1 MPDDYHF
8 LALKDGASGL
18 QLRPAVTP
26 QYTDPAKYRPAV
38 GLCEAIDAAMLLGMP
53 LLLTGEPGTGKTQA
67 ARWLA
72 HRLEAPLLRHDVK
85 STTAGRDLLY
95 SFDEVA
101 RFRCASANEERAQIE
116 FVTFS
121 ALGEAIIRTRG
132 GQAALTARF
141 DGSAIPAAAFSEGDT
156 HRTASLLPG
165 VAGFAARPPEHCVVL
180 IDELDKAPRDTP
192 NDLLAEIDNMAFE
205 MPELGLRITADSN
218 WRPIVIITS
227 NSERALP
234 DPFLRRCLF
243 FDIPPPDRAEM
254 AKIVAQSIEGIDAGS
269 PLLKDA
275 WNFYVALRSKPT
287 LRKRPGTA
295 EFLAWMDALVR
306 LARLSPESRLSADAA
321 AQFEP
326 TLVCLAKSPED
337 LEIAK
342 NQLRRQEWADADDHD
357 GG

>member
-1 MPDDYHF
+1 MADDYRF
-8 LALKDGASGL
+8 LALKDGAPGL
-18 QLRPAVTP
+18 QLRPAIAP
-26 QYTDPAKYRPAV
+26 KYADPAAYRPAP

-72 HRLEAPLLRHDVK
+72 HRLGAPLLRHDVK

-116 FVTFS
+116 FVVFS
-121 ALGEAIIRTRG
+121 ALGEAIVRTLG
-132 GQAALTARF
+132 GQAQLTARF
-141 DGSAIPAAAFSEGDT
+141 EGAEIPASAFPANDP
-156 HRTASLLPG
+156 HRAASLLPG
-165 VAGFAARPPEHCVVL
+165 VAGFAARAPEHCVVL

-192 NDLLAEIDNMAFE
+192 NDLLAEIDTMAFE
-205 MPELGLRITADSN
+205 MPELGLRISADAN

-243 FDIPPPDRAEM
+243 FDIPPPDQTAM
-254 AKIVAQSIEGIDAGS
+254 SAIVAQSIDGIDIGS
-269 PLLKDA
+269 ALLKDA
-275 WNFYVALRSKPT
+275 WNFYVALRNKPG

-306 LARLSPESRLSADAA
+306 LAQLRPQARLSAEAA
-321 AQFEP
+321 AQIEP

-342 NQLRRQEWADADDHD
+342 NQLRRHEWADADNHD
-357 GG
+357 AG